1 MPYLVELTDTYRG
14 EANYCWVRR
23 AKLPD
28 SVTDG
33 APYQSL
39 AYRRRLARAALESVG
54 ESGSRGRW
62 TWNDSGTYGE
72 WRPYGRAV
80 VCFVLWDDSGDDE

>member
-1 MPYLVELTDTYRG
+1 MPYLVELTDTFAG

-23 AKLPD
+23 ATLP
-28 SVTDG
+28 SSITDG
-33 APYQSL
+33 AEYGSL

-62 TWNDSGTYGE
+62 YWNGPDDGE
-72 WRPYGRAV
+72 WRPYGRCV
-80 VCFVLWDDSGDDE
+80 VLFVRWTDTKDDE